1 MPQTVKQ
8 ISRACPICSLPTFSP
23 SEYCEMHT
31 IAKSNLDSAYLKWRT
46 AFDSIPTKEFLERIS
61 NLPEAGDKVKEVARY
76 LLKK

>member
-1 MPQTVKQ
+1 
-8 ISRACPICSLPTFSP
+8 
-23 SEYCEMHT
+23 MHT